1 MTSGAGEKTFSV
13 AIIGIGAI
21 AELIALALAEIPRVR
36 LVAGSCR
43 TEAKGRRF
51 ADKFNCKWFDDTP
64 RDEMRK
70 QLLAEVNRSLAE
82 RVVPGAAEAVR
93 SDEAA
98 AA

>member
-1 MTSGAGEKTFSV
+1 MAQSLARGVGPDAVHERVAGAEAGAGQRRP
-13 AIIGIGAI
+13 AAD
-21 AELIALALAEIPRVR
+21 
-36 LVAGSCR
+36 AG
-43 TEAKGRRF
+43 
-51 ADKFNCKWFDDTP
+51 FDDTP